1 MVFSL
6 AVKLAVEMKPEIE
19 GRNNPNFD

>member
-6 AVKLAVEMKPEIE
+6 AVKLAVEMKPEID
-19 GRNNPNFD
+19 GRNSPNLD